1 MSGNPTKD
9 CDNRIDANLDPGRNI
24 KIVPSANRERLS
36 EKQIVDYHSYRESFL
51 KWLLHLGK
59 NPEKAIGYSPY
70 TVYETG
76 YRAAAFDRW
85 VWEQEGKYRLPPDT
99 DDADE
104 YMQEVA
110 YSDNAQSTKG
120 KIEEMLKRY
129 FRWLSQKYGSSKW
142 EPTFS
147 FESGG
152 ISQPRDFLTIEE
164 RRQLREAALNHGS
177 IPSYN
182 NLSVEERN
190 QWKSYVS
197 KVLDK
202 PIDDVT
208 PDDWNCIDGW
218 KITSIVWVSLDAGLR
233 PVEVGRAK
241 TTWIDT
247 TNEVLRIPH
256 EESSKNREN
265 WIVSITERT
274 ASALER
280 WLQEREQYDRYD
292 GTDTLW
298 LTTHGNPYSSQSLGR
313 LLKRLCTDAGI
324 RTENR
329 QLSWYSIRHSV
340 GTYMTA
346 ERDLAATKAQLRHKS
361 VKTTMKYDQVP
372 VEDRRDALDRMG

>member
-24 KIVPSANRERLS
+24 KIVPSTNRERLS

-147 FESGG
+147 FESEVYPNLG
-152 ISQPRDFLTIEE
+152 ISSLSRSADSFEKLHSIMEAY
-164 RRQLREAALNHGS
+164 LRTTT
-177 IPSYN
+177 Y
-182 NLSVEERN
+182 LSKREINGR
-190 QWKSYVS
+190 
-197 KVLDK
+197 
-202 PIDDVT
+202 VT
-208 PDDWNCIDGW
+208 
-218 KITSIVWVSLDAGLR
+218 
-233 PVEVGRAK
+233 
-241 TTWIDT
+241 
-247 TNEVLRIPH
+247 
-256 EESSKNREN
+256 
-265 WIVSITERT
+265 
-274 ASALER
+274 
-280 WLQEREQYDRYD
+280 
-292 GTDTLW
+292 
-298 LTTHGNPYSSQSLGR
+298 
-313 LLKRLCTDAGI
+313 
-324 RTENR
+324 
-329 QLSWYSIRHSV
+329 
-340 GTYMTA
+340 
-346 ERDLAATKAQLRHKS
+346 
-361 VKTTMKYDQVP
+361 
-372 VEDRRDALDRMG
+372 